1 MGDTRFLF
9 EDILEN
15 KLTVSPVDKE
25 AVSKVQKEWDKIA
38 KPINSFGSFEHYHSK
53 ISAIQGGDAPDLSH
67 MRLIVCCGD
76 HGIVEEG
83 VSQTTQDVTRICAT
97 NIGKG
102 ITTAGV
108 MAKSLGID
116 IVSVDVGI
124 NYSKEVPYTLNRR
137 VKYGTC
143 NFLKSPAMSVEEFSR
158 AVQVGM
164 DLVKESKEQGFNT
177 LLIGEMGIGNTTSAA
192 VMAGYLLDL
201 NAEAVTG
208 RGAGIDDAGFSRKR
222 AVVSMAL
229 SMYNGLSPVE
239 ICSYF
244 GGLELAAMTGLVI
257 GGGLYGVPIILDGML
272 SMVSAL
278 VAERLIENVKDYLIP
293 SHISKEPVAQKLIKK
308 LDISPVIDGKMAVGE
323 GAGAVMMAHMLKMTD
338 IVFHQA
344 LKFADSEVEQYEN
357 FEESKKSE

>member
-1 MGDTRFLF
+1 MEESRFLID
-9 EDILEN
+9 DILEN
-15 KLTVSPVDKE
+15 KISLEPM
-25 AVSKVQKEWDKIA
+25 SKASYQKVKSQWDKVS
-38 KPINSFGSFEHYHSK
+38 KPINSFGAFEEYHSR
-53 ISAIQGGDAPDLSH
+53 IAAIQGLTAPDLSH

-76 HGIVEEG
+76 HGVVEEG
-83 VSQTTQDVTRICAT
+83 VSQTDQDVTRICAT

-102 ITTAGV
+102 LTTAGV

-124 NYSKEVPYTLNRR
+124 NYAEEVPYTLNRR

-143 NFLKSPAMSVEEFSR
+143 NFLKQPAMSALEFSR

-164 DLVKESKEQGFNT
+164 DLVKESKELGFTT

-208 RGAGIDDAGFSRKR
+208 RGAGLNDEQFSKKR

-229 SMYNGLSPVE
+229 SMYSGLNPVE

-244 GGLELAAMTGLVI
+244 GGLELAAMTGIVL
-257 GGGLYGVPIILDGML
+257 GGALYKVPIILDGML

-278 VAERLIENVKDYLIP
+278 VADRLLDNTKDYLIP
-293 SHISKEPVAQKLIKK
+293 SHMSKEPVSEKLAKK
-308 LDISPVIDGKMAVGE
+308 LSLHPVFDAQMAVGE
-323 GAGAVMMAHMLKMTD
+323 GAGAVMMASALRMADT
-338 IVFHQA
+338 VFHDA
-344 LKFADSEVEQYEN
+344 LKFGDSGVEQYEN
-357 FEESKKSE
+357 YSEEK